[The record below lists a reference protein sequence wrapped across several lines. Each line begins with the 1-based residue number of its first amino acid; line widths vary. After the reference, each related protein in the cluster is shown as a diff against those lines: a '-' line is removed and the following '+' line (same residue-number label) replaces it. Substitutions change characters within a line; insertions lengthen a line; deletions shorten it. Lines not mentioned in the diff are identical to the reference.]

1 MVIVKVFLNANKANL
16 IQLFQNEYIV
26 FSELYC
32 IATLRTL
39 KDLNPIRISQ

>member
-1 MVIVKVFLNANKANL
+1 MIVKAFLNVNKANL
-16 IQLFQNEYIV
+16 ILQLFQNEYIV
-26 FSELYC
+26 FSELYG